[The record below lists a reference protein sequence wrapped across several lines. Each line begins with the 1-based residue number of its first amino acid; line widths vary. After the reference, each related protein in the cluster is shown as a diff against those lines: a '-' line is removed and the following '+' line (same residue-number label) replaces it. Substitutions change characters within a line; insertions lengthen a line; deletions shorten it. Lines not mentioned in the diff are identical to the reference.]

1 MKTISKIS
9 GQQLKKDLEATK
21 TKLVNLESKI
31 ERKFDLILDNY
42 RKYLSENH
50 KQLLVV
56 KSIEDF
62 TIERKLSIIIQTEAN
77 YIKVNGNQVEM
88 FN

>member
-9 GQQLKKDLEATK
+9 GQQLKKDLETTLLK
-21 TKLVNLESKI
+21 EKNLTNKI
-31 ERKFDLILDNY
+31 DKKFELIITDY
-42 RKYLSENH
+42 QQYLSEDH
-50 KQLLVV
+50 KRYLT
-56 KSIEDF
+56 F
-62 TIERKLSIIIQTEAN
+62 TSLYTLEVSRKLEVIIQTEAN